1 MATIIIVTSFMVTIE
16 IGLKFKPRKFQG
28 MKLIWNLKK
37 IVAVNITLKNIKPIL
52 KIIISTN
59 SGRY

>member
-1 MATIIIVTSFMVTIE
+1 MVTIE